1 MLGLLF
7 AQRFI
12 QMIKSKQG
20 RLFSPN
26 YLASLFGWLDLFW
39 LRGKGSYSLTYFQ
52 VLMRHRLTPDFTRN
66 VLSGSEPWMEG
77 NFKDKPRDFFKHLF
91 FYCSASCHD
100 RLQMFRIIW
109 RVVTPLCFWL
119 LNSTRIWTT
128 QICVYL
134 FCSFFRTWMHDLIS
148 LIIKSI

>member
-1 MLGLLF
+1 MQRVYNLRVKHHILKCTKGHKYINNINKYIKYINNINKHLATYLSVPVSMNTQLGSWASLLSWVQLVQTVMRLQYAGFHVGLLF

-66 VLSGSEPWMEG
+66 VLSGSEP
-77 NFKDKPRDFFKHLF
+77 
-91 FYCSASCHD
+91 
-100 RLQMFRIIW
+100 
-109 RVVTPLCFWL
+109 
-119 LNSTRIWTT
+119 
-128 QICVYL
+128 
-134 FCSFFRTWMHDLIS
+134 
-148 LIIKSI
+148 